1 MNYDAYIGRQQI
13 YDRNLDVFAY
23 ELLYRSRDGTS
34 ADVQDGNRATSQVI
48 LSALSDFG
56 LDGLVGK
63 KPAFINFTR
72 WFLVNHTKIELP
84 ADRVVI
90 ELLEDITLDDE
101 ILLGAQLLSARG
113 FKLALDDFI
122 FDERADEKMIDILRL
137 VNYVKVELEPDDD
150 AKRLKQKIEP
160 LRKFNVKIL
169 AEKVETREQYQAC
182 YDLGADLFQG
192 YYFSKPE
199 VLRQH
204 TIPSNQAA
212 LMRLLNELARPDSE
226 IEDLV
231 RIVQQ
236 DVSLTLR
243 LMRYLNS
250 AFLGLPRKTESLRE
264 AIVYLGFNHVRSMAL
279 LLSSTKVSN
288 KQESLLRLSLS
299 RSKMCE
305 NLVDERERGLRDR
318 CFMVGMLS
326 TLDLIM
332 PDPLP
337 KIIKSLPISDSLT
350 SAVLRHE
357 GQEGANL
364 AAVLAYENSDWDAL
378 RSMNHSP
385 ETITKIYLQSLKWA
399 EEATMIFKEDDKK
412 KVGTIELKK

>member
-72 WFLVNHTKIELP
+72 WFLINHTKIELP

-122 FDERADEKMIDILRL
+122 FDERADEKMDDILRL
-137 VNYVKVELEPDDD
+137 VNYVKVELDPNDD
-150 AKRLKQKIEP
+150 ATRLKQKIEP

-169 AEKVETREQYQAC
+169 AEKVEHENNIRLAMI
-182 YDLGADLFQG
+182 LVDLFQG

-212 LMRLLNELARPDSE
+212 LMRLLNELSRPDSE

-264 AIVYLGFNHVRSMAL
+264 AIVYLV
-279 LLSSTKVSN
+279 
-288 KQESLLRLSLS
+288 
-299 RSKMCE
+299 
-305 NLVDERERGLRDR
+305 
-318 CFMVGMLS
+318 
-326 TLDLIM
+326 LIM
-332 PDPLP
+332 FVLWLYCCPRQ
-337 KIIKSLPISDSLT
+337 KYPINRK
-350 SAVLRHE
+350 AC
-357 GQEGANL
+357 
-364 AAVLAYENSDWDAL
+364 
-378 RSMNHSP
+378 
-385 ETITKIYLQSLKWA
+385 
-399 EEATMIFKEDDKK
+399 
-412 KVGTIELKK
+412 